1 MPYNQNVLPHTG
13 RFASVNEQRSDA
25 NIPNVGGWKDT
36 APRHTLAYRIRHR
49 ARNTV
54 IYVLAA
60 ALAFVGTVAAA
71 TLIDINGAIKDG
83 EVKAIPQKGQKKEE
97 LVDPNAG
104 KSIEL
109 LVMGQDTRDGTDN
122 AAIGGGDTSEGS
134 HQADTTMVMQISA
147 DRSYINLV
155 SIPRDSLVDAPSCET
170 SKGTVS
176 ARYGVMFNSIF
187 AEGYATGDDLASAT
201 SCTVNAVN
209 SLTGLNIQNFIVVD
223 FNGLKD
229 MINAIGGV
237 KICIPSDVKDP
248 YTGLDLTKG
257 LHQLDGLAATQYAR
271 TRYSLGDGSDVQR
284 TTRQQYLI
292 KQLLQQAL
300 DKNIFT
306 HTSELYQLAK
316 SALKS
321 LNISHGLADTG
332 TLAGLAM
339 SLKNL
344 NVAHMYTR
352 TLPVV
357 QAPSDPNR
365 VVWDSSADELWA
377 KMREGKPFVEQATQD
392 SSSSDSS
399 KSDDSSKSSDSTDQ
413 NQNADQNAQGDQS
426 TQATQQNTKV
436 ADGVEK
442 TPDGKY
448 IDTATGGVIDT
459 ETGAVQDANTGQVLG
474 ISEAYLNNVV
484 CPVN

>member
-1 MPYNQNVLPHTG
+1 M
-13 RFASVNEQRSDA
+13 NEERSDA
-25 NIPNVGGWKDT
+25 DIPNVGGWKDI
-36 APRHTLAYRIRHR
+36 APRHSMAYRMQHR
-49 ARNTV
+49 VRNTV
-54 IYVLAA
+54 IYVLVA
-60 ALAFVGTVAAA
+60 ALAFVGTAAAA
-71 TLIDINGAIKDG
+71 TLLDINGTIKDG
-83 EVKAIPQKGQKKEE
+83 EVKIIPQKGQKEPK
-97 LVDPNAG
+97 LIDPNAG
-104 KSIEL
+104 KPIEL
-109 LVMGQDTRDGTDN
+109 LVMGQDTRDGADN
-122 AAIGGGDTSEGS
+122 ASIGGGGS
-134 HQADTTMVMQISA
+134 HQADTTMVVQISA

-170 SKGTVS
+170 SKGTIS
-176 ARYGVMFNSIF
+176 AQYNVMFNSIF
-187 AEGYATGDDLASAT
+187 ANGYTTGDDLASAA

-321 LNISHGLADTG
+321 LNISQGLADTA

-344 NVAHMYTR
+344 NVSHMYTR

-365 VVWDSSADELWA
+365 VVWDSSADELWT
-377 KMREGKPFVEQATQD
+377 KMREGKPFVEQPAQD
-392 SSSSDSS
+392 SSSSDSANTNN
-399 KSDDSSKSSDSTDQ
+399 DSSNTSGQAQDSTPS
-413 NQNADQNAQGDQS
+413 NQDNAQ
-426 TQATQQNTKV
+426 ATPQNTRV
-436 ADGVEK
+436 ADGE
-442 TPDGKY
+442 
-448 IDTATGGVIDT
+448 IDT
-459 ETGAVQDANTGQVLG
+459 ETGAVKDINTGQVLG

-484 CPVN
+484 CPVQ

>member
-1 MPYNQNVLPHTG
+1 M
-13 RFASVNEQRSDA
+13 NEQRSGAD
-25 NIPNVGGWKDT
+25 IPSKSDVPNVGGWRDR
-36 APRHTLAYRIRHR
+36 APHHSMAFRMHHR
-49 ARNTV
+49 VRNTV
-54 IYVLAA
+54 IYVLVAT
-60 ALAFVGTVAAA
+60 LVFVGTAAAA
-71 TLIDINGAIKDG
+71 TFLDINSTIENG
-83 EVKAIPQKGQKKEE
+83 EVRIIPQKGQKEAE

-109 LVMGQDTRDGTDN
+109 LVLGQDTRDGADN
-122 AAIGGGDTSEGS
+122 AAIGGGDDTSEGS
-134 HQADTTMVMQISA
+134 HQADTTMVVQISA

-170 SKGTVS
+170 SKGTMS
-176 ARYGVMFNSIF
+176 AQYNVMFNSVF
-187 AEGYATGDDLASAT
+187 ANGYTTGDDLASAA

-321 LNISHGLADTG
+321 LNISQGLADTA

-344 NVAHMYTR
+344 NVSHMYTR

-365 VVWDSSADELWA
+365 VVWDSSADELWT
-377 KMREGKPFVEQATQD
+377 KMREGKPFVEQPAQD
-392 SSSSDSS
+392 SSSSDSANTNN
-399 KSDDSSKSSDSTDQ
+399 DSSNTSDQAQDSTPS
-413 NQNADQNAQGDQS
+413 NQDNAQ
-426 TQATQQNTKV
+426 ATPQNTKV

-442 TPDGKY
+442 TADGKY
-448 IDTATGGVIDT
+448 IDTATGGEIDT
-459 ETGAVQDANTGQVLG
+459 ETGAVKDINTGQVLG

-484 CPVN
+484 CPVQ

>member
-1 MPYNQNVLPHTG
+1 MG
-13 RFASVNEQRSDA
+13 
-25 NIPNVGGWKDT
+25 T
-36 APRHTLAYRIRHR
+36 A
-49 ARNTV
+49 
-54 IYVLAA
+54 
-60 ALAFVGTVAAA
+60 AAA
-71 TLIDINGAIKDG
+71 TLLDINGTIKDG
-83 EVKAIPQKGQKKEE
+83 EVKIIPQKGQKEPK
-97 LVDPNAG
+97 LIDPNAG
-104 KSIEL
+104 KPIEL
-109 LVMGQDTRDGTDN
+109 LVMGQDTRDGADN
-122 AAIGGGDTSEGS
+122 ASIGGGDTSEGS
-134 HQADTTMVMQISA
+134 HQADTTMVVQISA

-170 SKGTVS
+170 SKGTIS
-176 ARYGVMFNSIF
+176 AQYNVMFNSIF
-187 AEGYATGDDLASAT
+187 ANGYTTGDDLASAA

-248 YTGLDLTKG
+248 YTGLDLTRG

-321 LNISHGLADTG
+321 LNISQGLADTA

-344 NVAHMYTR
+344 NVSQCTPARCPWCRRRATPTAWYGTPPRTSCGPRCAKASRSWNSRHRIPPAPIPRIPTTIRPTPATR
-352 TLPVV
+352 PRIPRQAIRTTRRRPRRTRGSPTAWRRPRTASTSTPPPAAKSIQKPV
-357 QAPSDPNR
+357 R
-365 VVWDSSADELWA
+365 
-377 KMREGKPFVEQATQD
+377 
-392 SSSSDSS
+392 
-399 KSDDSSKSSDSTDQ
+399 
-413 NQNADQNAQGDQS
+413 
-426 TQATQQNTKV
+426 
-436 ADGVEK
+436 
-442 TPDGKY
+442 
-448 IDTATGGVIDT
+448 
-459 ETGAVQDANTGQVLG
+459 
-474 ISEAYLNNVV
+474 
-484 CPVN
+484 

>member
-13 RFASVNEQRSDA
+13 RFASVNEQRSGAD
-25 NIPNVGGWKDT
+25 IPSKSDVPNVGGWRDR
-36 APRHTLAYRIRHR
+36 APHHSMAFRMHHR
-49 ARNTV
+49 VRNTV
-54 IYVLAA
+54 IYVLVAT
-60 ALAFVGTVAAA
+60 LVFVGTAAAA
-71 TLIDINGAIKDG
+71 TFLDINSTIENG
-83 EVKAIPQKGQKKEE
+83 EVRIIPQKGQKEAE

-109 LVMGQDTRDGTDN
+109 LVLGQDTRDGADN

-134 HQADTTMVMQISA
+134 HHADTTMVVQISA
-147 DRSYINLV
+147 DRSYIKLV

-170 SKGTVS
+170 SKGTMS
-176 ARYGVMFNSIF
+176 AQYNVMFNSIF
-187 AEGYATGDDLASAT
+187 ASGYATGDDLASAA

-257 LHQLDGLAATQYAR
+257 MHQLDGLSATQYAR
-271 TRYSLGDGSDVQR
+271 TRYSMGDGSDVQR

-321 LNISHGLADTG
+321 LNISHGLADTA

-344 NVAHMYTR
+344 NVSHVYTR

-357 QAPSDPNR
+357 TAPNDPNR
-365 VVWDSSADELWA
+365 VVWDSTADQLWA
-377 KMREGKPFVEQATQD
+377 KMREGKPFIEETQQNTNDTDSQD
-392 SSSSDSS
+392 SSNGNANQQDSSDQS
-399 KSDDSSKSSDSTDQ
+399 
-413 NQNADQNAQGDQS
+413 NAQ
-426 TQATQQNTKV
+426 ATPQNTKV

-459 ETGAVQDANTGQVLG
+459 ETGAVQDANTGQVIG

-484 CPVN
+484 CPVQ

>member
-1 MPYNQNVLPHTG
+1 
-13 RFASVNEQRSDA
+13 
-25 NIPNVGGWKDT
+25 
-36 APRHTLAYRIRHR
+36 
-49 ARNTV
+49 
-54 IYVLAA
+54 
-60 ALAFVGTVAAA
+60 
-71 TLIDINGAIKDG
+71 
-83 EVKAIPQKGQKKEE
+83 
-97 LVDPNAG
+97 
-104 KSIEL
+104 
-109 LVMGQDTRDGTDN
+109 
-122 AAIGGGDTSEGS
+122 
-134 HQADTTMVMQISA
+134 MVVQISA

-170 SKGTVS
+170 SKGTIS
-176 ARYGVMFNSIF
+176 AQYNVMFNSIF
-187 AEGYATGDDLASAT
+187 ANGYTTGDDLASAA

-321 LNISHGLADTG
+321 LNISQGLADTA

-344 NVAHMYTR
+344 NVSHMYTR

-365 VVWDSSADELWA
+365 VVWDSSADELWT
-377 KMREGKPFVEQATQD
+377 KMREGKPFVEQPAQD
-392 SSSSDSS
+392 SSSSDSANTNN
-399 KSDDSSKSSDSTDQ
+399 DSSNTSDQAQDSTPSDQ
-413 NQNADQNAQGDQS
+413 DNAQ
-426 TQATQQNTKV
+426 ATPQNTRV

-442 TPDGKY
+442 TADGKY
-448 IDTATGGVIDT
+448 IDTATGGEIDT
-459 ETGAVQDANTGQVLG
+459 ETGAVKDINTGQVLG

-484 CPVN
+484 CPVQ

>member
-1 MPYNQNVLPHTG
+1 MPYNQSVLPHTG
-13 RFASVNEQRSDA
+13 RFASVNEKRSDA

-36 APRHTLAYRIRHR
+36 APRHSSAYRMQHR
-49 ARNTV
+49 VRNTV
-54 IYVLAA
+54 VYALVA
-60 ALAFVGTVAAA
+60 ALAFVGTAAAA
-71 TLIDINGAIKDG
+71 TLLDINGAIEDG
-83 EVKAIPQKGQKKEE
+83 EVKLIPQKGQKEQG

-104 KSIEL
+104 KPIEL
-109 LVMGQDTRDGTDN
+109 LVMGQDTRDGADN

-134 HQADTTMVMQISA
+134 HQADTTMVVQISA

-170 SKGTVS
+170 SKGTIS
-176 ARYGVMFNSIF
+176 ARYNVMFNSIF
-187 AEGYATGDDLASAT
+187 ANAYTTGGDLASAA

-237 KICIPSDVKDP
+237 KICIPSDVKDQ
-248 YTGLDLTKG
+248 YTGLNLTKG
-257 LHQLDGLAATQYAR
+257 LHQLDGLTATQYAR
-271 TRYSLGDGSDVQR
+271 TRYSMGDGSDVQR

-321 LNISHGLADTG
+321 LSISHGLANTA

-344 NVAHMYTR
+344 NVSHMYTR

-357 QAPSDPNR
+357 EAPSDPNR

-377 KMREGKPFVEQATQD
+377 KMREDKPFVEQQTQD
-392 SSSSDSS
+392 SSNG
-399 KSDDSSKSSDSTDQ
+399 DSTSQDDGTGDADSPDQ
-413 NQNADQNAQGDQS
+413 NQDSEQGDQS
-426 TQATQQNTKV
+426 STQTTPQNTKI

-459 ETGAVQDANTGQVLG
+459 ETGAVQDANTRQVLG

-484 CPVN
+484 CPAQ

>member
-1 MPYNQNVLPHTG
+1 M
-13 RFASVNEQRSDA
+13 NEERSDA
-25 NIPNVGGWKDT
+25 DIPNVGGWKDI
-36 APRHTLAYRIRHR
+36 APRHSMAYRMQHR
-49 ARNTV
+49 VRNTV
-54 IYVLAA
+54 ICVLVA
-60 ALAFVGTVAAA
+60 ALAFVGTAAAA
-71 TLIDINGAIKDG
+71 TLLDINGTIKDG
-83 EVKAIPQKGQKKEE
+83 EVKIIPQKGQKEPK
-97 LVDPNAG
+97 LIDPNAG
-104 KSIEL
+104 KPIEL
-109 LVMGQDTRDGTDN
+109 LVMGQDTRDGADN
-122 AAIGGGDTSEGS
+122 ASIGGGDTSEGS
-134 HQADTTMVMQISA
+134 HQADTTMVVQISA

-170 SKGTVS
+170 SKGTIS
-176 ARYGVMFNSIF
+176 AQYNVMFNSIF
-187 AEGYATGDDLASAT
+187 ANGYTTGDDLASAA

-321 LNISHGLADTG
+321 LNISQGLADTA

-344 NVAHMYTR
+344 NVSHMYTR

-365 VVWDSSADELWA
+365 VVWDSSADELWT
-377 KMREGKPFVEQATQD
+377 KMREGKPFVEQPPQD
-392 SSSSDSS
+392 SSNSDSANTNN
-399 KSDDSSKSSDSTDQ
+399 DSPNTSGQAQDSTPSDQ
-413 NQNADQNAQGDQS
+413 DNAQ
-426 TQATQQNTKV
+426 ATPQNTRV

-442 TPDGKY
+442 TADGKY
-448 IDTATGGVIDT
+448 IDTATGGEIDT
-459 ETGAVQDANTGQVLG
+459 ETGAVKDINTGQVLG

-484 CPVN
+484 CPVQ

>member
-1 MPYNQNVLPHTG
+1 M
-13 RFASVNEQRSDA
+13 NEQRSGADIP
-25 NIPNVGGWKDT
+25 NKSDMPNVGGWRDI
-36 APRHTLAYRIRHR
+36 APRHSMAFRMQHR
-49 ARNTV
+49 VRNTV
-54 IYVLAA
+54 IYVLVAM
-60 ALAFVGTVAAA
+60 LVFVGTAAAA
-71 TLIDINGAIKDG
+71 TFMDLSSTIENG
-83 EVKAIPQKGQKKEE
+83 EVRVIPQKGQKEAE

-109 LVMGQDTRDGTDN
+109 LVLGQDTRDGADN

-134 HQADTTMVMQISA
+134 HQADTTMVVQISA

-170 SKGTVS
+170 SKGTMS
-176 ARYGVMFNSIF
+176 AQYNVMFNSIF
-187 AEGYATGDDLASAT
+187 ANGYATGGDLASAA

-237 KICIPSDVKDP
+237 KICIPSDVQDH
-248 YTGLDLTKG
+248 YTGLNLTKG
-257 LHQLDGLAATQYAR
+257 LHQLDGLTATQYAR
-271 TRYSLGDGSDVQR
+271 TRYSMGDGSDVQR

-321 LNISHGLADTG
+321 LNISHGLADTA

-344 NVAHMYTR
+344 NVSHMYTR

-357 QAPSDPNR
+357 TAPNDPNR
-365 VVWDSSADELWA
+365 VVWDSSADQLWA
-377 KMREGKPFVEQATQD
+377 KMREGKPFIEETQQIADNGNQD
-392 SSSSDSS
+392 SSNNDANQQDSA
-399 KSDDSSKSSDSTDQ
+399 DQNNAQTDQ
-413 NQNADQNAQGDQS
+413 NNAQ
-426 TQATQQNTKV
+426 QAPQNTKV

-442 TPDGKY
+442 TPDGRY

-484 CPVN
+484 CPVQ

>member
-1 MPYNQNVLPHTG
+1 MPYNQSVLPHTG
-13 RFASVNEQRSDA
+13 RFASVNEERSDA
-25 NIPNVGGWKDT
+25 DIPNVGGWKDI
-36 APRHTLAYRIRHR
+36 APRHSMAYRMQHR
-49 ARNTV
+49 VRNTV
-54 IYVLAA
+54 IYVLVA
-60 ALAFVGTVAAA
+60 ALAFVGTAAAA
-71 TLIDINGAIKDG
+71 TLLDINGTIKDG
-83 EVKAIPQKGQKKEE
+83 EVKIIPQKGQQEPK
-97 LVDPNAG
+97 LIDPNAG
-104 KSIEL
+104 KPIEL
-109 LVMGQDTRDGTDN
+109 LVMGQDTRDGADN
-122 AAIGGGDTSEGS
+122 ASIGGGDTSEGS
-134 HQADTTMVMQISA
+134 HQADTTMVVQISA

-170 SKGTVS
+170 SKGTIS
-176 ARYGVMFNSIF
+176 AQYNVMFNSIF
-187 AEGYATGDDLASAT
+187 ANGYTTGDDLASAA

-321 LNISHGLADTG
+321 LNISQGLADTA

-344 NVAHMYTR
+344 NVSHMYTR

-365 VVWDSSADELWA
+365 VVWDSSADELWT
-377 KMREGKPFVEQATQD
+377 KMREGKPFVEQPAQD
-392 SSSSDSS
+392 SSSSDSTNTNN
-399 KSDDSSKSSDSTDQ
+399 DSSNTSGQAQDSTPS
-413 NQNADQNAQGDQS
+413 NQDNAQ
-426 TQATQQNTKV
+426 ATPQNTRV

-442 TPDGKY
+442 TADGKY
-448 IDTATGGVIDT
+448 IDTATGGEIDT
-459 ETGAVQDANTGQVLG
+459 ETGAVKDINTGQVLG

-484 CPVN
+484 CPVQ

>member
-1 MPYNQNVLPHTG
+1 
-13 RFASVNEQRSDA
+13 VNEQRSGAD
-25 NIPNVGGWKDT
+25 IPSKSDVPNVGGWRDR
-36 APRHTLAYRIRHR
+36 APHHSMAFRMHHR
-49 ARNTV
+49 VRNTV
-54 IYVLAA
+54 IYVLVAT
-60 ALAFVGTVAAA
+60 LVFVGTAAAA
-71 TLIDINGAIKDG
+71 TFLDINSTIENG
-83 EVKAIPQKGQKKEE
+83 EVRIIPQKGQKEAE

-109 LVMGQDTRDGTDN
+109 LVLGQDTRDGADN
-122 AAIGGGDTSEGS
+122 AAIGGGGDTSEGS
-134 HQADTTMVMQISA
+134 HQADTTMVVQISA

-170 SKGTVS
+170 SKGTMS
-176 ARYGVMFNSIF
+176 AQYNVMFNSVF
-187 AEGYATGDDLASAT
+187 ANGYTTGDDLASAA

-248 YTGLDLTKG
+248 YTGLNLAKG
-257 LHQLDGLAATQYAR
+257 LHQLDGLSATQYAR
-271 TRYSLGDGSDVQR
+271 TRYSMGDGSDVQR

-321 LNISHGLADTG
+321 LNISHGLADTA

-344 NVAHMYTR
+344 NVSHVYTR

-357 QAPSDPNR
+357 TAPNDPNR
-365 VVWDSSADELWA
+365 VVWDSSADQLWA
-377 KMREGKPFVEQATQD
+377 KMREGKPFIEETQQSTDNGNQD
-392 SSSSDSS
+392 SSNNDANQQDS
-399 KSDDSSKSSDSTDQ
+399 
-413 NQNADQNAQGDQS
+413 ADQNNAQQ
-426 TQATQQNTKV
+426 TPQNNAQQTPQNNAQQTPQNTKV
-436 ADGVEK
+436 AEGVEK
-442 TPDGKY
+442 TPDGRY
-448 IDTATGGVIDT
+448 IDTDTGGVIDT

-484 CPVN
+484 CPVQ

>member
-1 MPYNQNVLPHTG
+1 MQ
-13 RFASVNEQRSDA
+13 
-25 NIPNVGGWKDT
+25 
-36 APRHTLAYRIRHR
+36 HR
-49 ARNTV
+49 VRNTV
-54 IYVLAA
+54 IYVLVA

-71 TLIDINGAIKDG
+71 TLLDINGTIKDG
-83 EVKAIPQKGQKKEE
+83 EVKIIPQKGQKKTE

-104 KSIEL
+104 KPIEL
-109 LVMGQDTRDGTDN
+109 LVMGQDTRDGADN

-134 HQADTTMVMQISA
+134 HQADTTMVVQISA

-170 SKGTVS
+170 SKGTIS
-176 ARYGVMFNSIF
+176 AQYNVMFNSIF
-187 AEGYATGDDLASAT
+187 ANGYATGDDLASAA

-321 LNISHGLADTG
+321 LNISQGLADTA

-344 NVAHMYTR
+344 NVSHMYTR

-377 KMREGKPFVEQATQD
+377 KMREGKPFVEQAAQD
-392 SSSSDSS
+392 SSSSDSANTNN
-399 KSDDSSKSSDSTDQ
+399 DSSNTSDQAQDSTPS
-413 NQNADQNAQGDQS
+413 NQDNAQ
-426 TQATQQNTKV
+426 ATPQNTRV

-442 TPDGKY
+442 TADGKY
-448 IDTATGGVIDT
+448 IDTATGGEIDT
-459 ETGAVQDANTGQVLG
+459 ETGAVKDINTGQVLG

-484 CPVN
+484 CPVQ